1 MAHQPSHPVYSRI
14 VGIPL
19 AEPVAIYRLFLISF
33 YRAACA
39 EALKIGGTIEPPAE
53 NNFLCSIVR
62 PMHFYCS
69 SPDNP
74 FLLVSA

>member
-1 MAHQPSHPVYSRI
+1 
-14 VGIPL
+14 
-19 AEPVAIYRLFLISF
+19 
-33 YRAACA
+33 
-39 EALKIGGTIEPPAE
+39 LKIGGTIEPPAE